1 MKAKGNQISKLIN
14 ESGVFMNTDNKWEIL
29 VMCYIPWLLETIQR
43 LLLIAVEVNSEM
55 VLRLKI
61 SMARHIS
68 CHQV

>member
-43 LLLIAVEVNSEM
+43 LLLIAVELNSEM

-68 CHQV
+68 YHQV